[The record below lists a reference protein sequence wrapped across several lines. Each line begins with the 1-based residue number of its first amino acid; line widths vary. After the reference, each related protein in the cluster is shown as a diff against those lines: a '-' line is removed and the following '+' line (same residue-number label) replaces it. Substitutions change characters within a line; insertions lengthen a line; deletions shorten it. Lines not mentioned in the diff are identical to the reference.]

1 MKNFVKYLL
10 ISSVL
15 TVGMTGC
22 SLQEEPYSLTA
33 EKLAT
38 TNEGAEQL
46 VTGIY
51 ATFWDH
57 WCMQQTYMAWMDYDH
72 DHCGGPS
79 WVLSSA
85 GSGDITSH
93 FAYNTMND
101 LWNTFYCMIN
111 RSNKAREVLEMN
123 DAYQNEPA
131 TMQLYGETLFMRAFA
146 YFHLVRMYGPVP
158 LRLTSD
164 SENDCPRSSV
174 AQVYDQITSDLETSL
189 NYLRFPS
196 DGGVGAWGH
205 AEKTAAMILLARV
218 YNTMGSIALTH
229 SGVQMI
235 VDIKGENHTYTCS
248 PVDGA
253 SEIDAE
259 KYYRRSKELC
269 DEVISRRGVDFD
281 MMPGFRYIWGT
292 NNSRNKEFVWGAAS
306 NGADP
311 TYCTSGLNN
320 YFTPAPFGGSGCW
333 IYMSHNCYNLYEEDD
348 DRIVDGVFHYY
359 LQNYNKGQ
367 KWVSYP
373 SKSERYNAEN
383 LPAEF
388 KAHAEG
394 FNDSYTKAVPCMTKH
409 YLGDITKPSLYN
421 QKLDGKT
428 NQDVILIRFAE
439 AYLLRAEAEV
449 EIGSISSAMADLD
462 VIRSRAGASTY
473 SGKVND
479 KTEARSLVLKER
491 ALELAMEFN
500 RKFDLLRWGLYL
512 DVMNDTQSIDCAG
525 ALRSM
530 VRTKK
535 NLLYAIPSSEVAANK
550 LLGGNNYG
558 Y

>member
-1 MKNFVKYLL
+1 MGSITDIDGNFSINCKPGVELTISYVGYKPVTVKAENNMVVTMSSDSNVLDEVVVVGYGLMKKSDLTGSVSQIKGDELMKNAPTSMEEGLRGRMSGVNV
-10 ISSVL
+10 ISNDGAPGGGISIQIRGSNSFQGSTEPLYVIDGVPMGDSNDN
-15 TVGMTGC
+15 TINF
-22 SLQEEPYSLTA
+22 EE
-33 EKLAT
+33 
-38 TNEGAEQL
+38 
-46 VTGIY
+46 
-51 ATFWDH
+51 
-57 WCMQQTYMAWMDYDH
+57 
-72 DHCGGPS
+72 
-79 WVLSSA
+79 SSA
-85 GSGDITSH
+85 G
-93 FAYNTMND
+93 YNNA
-101 LWNTFYCMIN
+101 L
-111 RSNKAREVLEMN
+111 S
-123 DAYQNEPA
+123 
-131 TMQLYGETLFMRAFA
+131 
-146 YFHLVRMYGPVP
+146 
-158 LRLTSD
+158 
-164 SENDCPRSSV
+164 
-174 AQVYDQITSDLETSL
+174 SL
-189 NYLRFPS
+189 NPNDIASIEILKDAS
-196 DGGVGAWGH
+196 A
-205 AEKTAAMILLARV
+205 TAI
-218 YNTMGSIALTH
+218 YGSRG
-229 SGVQMI
+229 S
-235 VDIKGENHTYTCS
+235 N
-248 PVDGA
+248 
-253 SEIDAE
+253 
-259 KYYRRSKELC
+259 
-269 DEVISRRGVDFD
+269 GVDFD

-525 ALRSM
+525 TLRSM

>member
-1 MKNFVKYLL
+1 MKSKILSL
-10 ISSVL
+10 ILAVSAITGL
-15 TVGMTGC
+15 TGC
-22 SLQEEPYSLTA
+22 SLSEEPYSITA

-38 TNEGAEQL
+38 TEEGAEQL

-85 GSGDITSH
+85 GSGDITGH
-93 FAYNTMND
+93 WAYNTVND
-101 LWNTFYCMIN
+101 LWTTFYCMIN
-111 RSNKAREVLEMN
+111 RSNKAREALERSE
-123 DAYQNEPA
+123 DYETVPSVR
-131 TMQLYGETLFMRAFA
+131 QLYGETLFMRAFA
-146 YFHLVRMYGPVP
+146 YFHLVRLYGAVP
-158 LRLTSD
+158 LRLTAD

-174 AQVYDQITSDLETSL
+174 KDVYAQITDDLEKSL
-189 NYLRFPS
+189 EYLRYRT
-196 DGGVGAWGH
+196 DGGVGEWGH
-205 AEKTAAMILLARV
+205 ADKTAAMILLARV
-218 YNTMGSIALTH
+218 YNTMGSGALTH
-229 SGVQMI
+229 AGTQVT
-235 VDIKGENHTYTCS
+235 VDINGEDKTYTCS
-248 PVDGA
+248 AVDGYG
-253 SEIDAE
+253 EVDAAAC
-259 KYYRRSKELC
+259 YRRSKELC
-269 DEVISRRGVDFD
+269 DEVISRRGVEYDL
-281 MMPGFRYIWGT
+281 MPGFKYIWGT
-292 NNSRNKEFVWGAAS
+292 NNARNKEFVWGAAS

-333 IYMSHNCYNLYEEDD
+333 IYMSHNCYNLYEEND

-373 SKSERYNAEN
+373 SGSERYNEEN
-383 LPAEF
+383 LPAEL
-388 KAHAEG
+388 KAFTTE
-394 FNDSYTKAVPCMTKH
+394 FDSSYKKGVACLTKY
-409 YLGDITKPSLYN
+409 YLGDITKPSLYTA
-421 QKLDGKT
+421 KLDAKT
-428 NQDVILIRFAE
+428 NQDIILIRFAE

-449 EIGSISSAMADLD
+449 ELGSVSDAIADVN
-462 VIRSRAGASTY
+462 VIRQRAGATEY
-473 SGKVND
+473 ENVTDKV
-479 KTEARSLVLKER
+479 EARSLVLKER

-512 DVMNDTQSIDCAG
+512 DVMNDTKSIDCAG
-525 ALRSM
+525 TLRSL

-535 NLLYAIPSSEVAANK
+535 NLLYAIPTAEVAANK